1 MVIMTNN
8 KQPDALRLIEE
19 LGMPHQDGFHEV
31 LEETICEL
39 SWQHQRIAE
48 LEAKLAQPTEHTEN
62 ALDMVWSVERMA
74 YVHGNDL
81 GASRGV
87 GVVQPAEL
95 VAITDAALHAGMMA
109 LLQCSSS
116 ELEGYSPRMYAGYQD
131 DVRRVLQSRDQQ
143 SVIDKGGVS

>member
-87 GVVQPAEL
+87 GVVRYSSAHRLSLKAIAL
-95 VAITDAALHAGMMA
+95 VCMRGIKTMCVGCCNRVISSQSLIREVCHEVAAIHG
-109 LLQCSSS
+109 
-116 ELEGYSPRMYAGYQD
+116 RYQEA
-131 DVRRVLQSRDQQ
+131 VRE
-143 SVIDKGGVS
+143 